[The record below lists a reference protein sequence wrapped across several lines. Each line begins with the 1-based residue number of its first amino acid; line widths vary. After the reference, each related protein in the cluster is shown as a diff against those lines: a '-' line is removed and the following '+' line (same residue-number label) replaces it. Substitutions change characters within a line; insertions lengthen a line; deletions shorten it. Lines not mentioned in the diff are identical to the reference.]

1 MTIQYKIKW
10 RVIHLAKTLEVTGL
24 NEAHCEDLAFQYA
37 DQILDQD
44 YKINSKKERELIEL
58 IKLN

>member
-10 RVIHLAKTLEVTGL
+10 RVIHLAQKIEVTGL
-24 NEAHCEDLAFQYA
+24 NESHCEDLAFEYA
-37 DQILDQD
+37 DQILDED
-44 YKINSKKERELIEL
+44 YRINSKKERELIEL